1 MRPEVANA
9 SLRVPGA
16 SALVKTRLRVA
27 APPATA
33 GATYGRKRGPYRCDV
48 LRRSDGSVRQAFRS
62 RANVAPS
69 TPCVRRVAGSRVLTA
84 CRAPKHAP
92 DDTLGDT

>member
-1 MRPEVANA
+1 MQRNA
-9 SLRVPGA
+9 S
-16 SALVKTRLRVA
+16 
-27 APPATA
+27 A
-33 GATYGRKRGPYRCDV
+33 GRAI
-48 LRRSDGSVRQAFRS
+48 RS

-84 CRAPKHAP
+84 YRAPKHAP